1 MKRKQKKLALEK
13 YRNEK
18 KRYCQKVELL
28 ILKNEFKVG

>member
-18 KRYCQKVELL
+18 
-28 ILKNEFKVG
+28 ILSKGGIAYITK